1 MAKVSAKI
9 GQGETAGPVFEV
21 EYPPLDADTTSQLNA
36 NFTEKVVVAHAK
48 SSITVAL
55 QSFLRGLIKASKT
68 AKEIQDAVNEWKPGM
83 RTPGKSKLEKA
94 EDYLGKL
101 SAEERKALLKKLQG
115 K

>member
-9 GQGETAGPVFEV
+9 GQDGTPVEV
-21 EYPPLDADTTSQLNA
+21 EYPLLDATTTEGLNKA
-36 NFTEKVVVAHAK
+36 FTESIVVAHAR

-55 QSFLRGLIKASKT
+55 QSAIRGLIKAGKKG
-68 AKEIQDAVNEWKPGM
+68 AEIQKAVDEWKPGM

-94 EDYLGKL
+94 SELLGTL
-101 SAEERKALLKKLQG
+101 TPEERKNLLKQLQSQ

>member
-9 GQGETAGPVFEV
+9 GKDGIPLEV
-21 EYPPLDADTTSQLNA
+21 EYPLLDAETTSQLNA
-36 NFTEKVVVAHAK
+36 NFTEKIIVAHAK

-55 QSFLRGLIKASKT
+55 QGFLRGLIKQKKT
-68 AKEIQDAVNEWKPGM
+68 PAEVKKAVTEWKPGM

-94 EDYLGKL
+94 EDLVGKM
-101 SAEERKALLKKLQG
+101 SADERKALLKRLQG

>member
-1 MAKVSAKI
+1 MSKVSAKI
-9 GQGETAGPVFEV
+9 GKDGPPVEV
-21 EYPPLDADTTSQLNA
+21 DYPLLDAETTSPLNA

-55 QSFLRGLIKASKT
+55 QSFLRGLIKAGKN
-68 AKEIQDAVNEWKPGM
+68 AKEAQAATNEWKPGM

-101 SAEERKALLKKLQG
+101 SEDERKALLKKLQG